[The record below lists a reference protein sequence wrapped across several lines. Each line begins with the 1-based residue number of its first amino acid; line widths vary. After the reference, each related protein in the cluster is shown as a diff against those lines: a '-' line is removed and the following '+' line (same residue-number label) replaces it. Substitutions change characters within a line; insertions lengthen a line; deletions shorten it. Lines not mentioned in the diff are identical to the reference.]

1 MNAPNPKSTAAQLF
15 ELARL
20 RPEESALAFKQDG
33 AWQNISWQQYAMD
46 VRRVAASLVNLG
58 VGKGDVVCIL
68 GFNSYEW
75 VLLDLGCIMIG
86 AIPAGI
92 YETSSS
98 EEVSYILNHAEASI
112 LLLDKLEQWE
122 KVKNCRD
129 DLTHLRHIVKMKN
142 SEAIDDPMVMPWEA
156 FIALGSDSDV
166 QRSEEMHQL
175 TGSSDPAT
183 FIYTSGTTGPPKA
196 VMLSNENLVW
206 TASQAIELLGF
217 SKDDSSISYLPLP
230 HIAEQMFTIHAP
242 IMAGWQVSF
251 ATSRFELLDNLKE
264 IRPTILFGVP
274 LIWGRFYEGIRDKL
288 DSASGIKAAIINF
301 ALKAGRAQH
310 RAVSSGQAGGGWRM
324 ALANKL
330 VFSKVKDNLGLSN
343 LKLGVTA
350 AAPIAPEILRF
361 LGSLDI
367 PLIECYGQSE
377 GTGIATTNAPWNNR
391 IGTTGPPFPGVEVKV
406 AEDEEIMIKGPNV
419 FLGYYKDGEATESC
433 LKDGWLLSGD
443 VGHFDD
449 EGFLM
454 ITGRKKE
461 ILVTMGGKNIAPLAI
476 EERLKQIP
484 GVSHAVMIGDQRKYC
499 TAIMTL
505 DPAYLLSEKLNVNID
520 GADMTALVPLLESH
534 GKKMEDFAADPAF
547 IAEIQAGVDE
557 VNSHVGQYQ
566 NIQKF
571 TLLPRVFTIDD
582 GELTPTL
589 KVKRN
594 KVYDKW
600 AAEIEAMYAD

>member
-1 MNAPNPKSTAAQLF
+1 MNTPNPKSTVAHLF
-15 ELARL
+15 ELAKL

-33 AWQNISWQQYAMD
+33 AWQNISWQQYALD

-112 LLLDKLEQWE
+112 LLLDTLEQWE

-129 DLTHLRHIVKMKN
+129 NLTHLRHFITMKN
-142 SEAIDDPMVMPWEA
+142 SETIDDPMAMSWEA
-156 FIALGSDSDV
+156 FIGLGSNSDV
-166 QRSEEMHQL
+166 DRSEEMHQS
-175 TGSSDPAT
+175 TQSSDPAT

-206 TASQAIELLGF
+206 TASQAIEMLGF
-217 SKDDSSISYLPLP
+217 SKHDSSISYLPLP

-242 IMAGWQVSF
+242 IMAGWQVFF
-251 ATSRFELLDNLKE
+251 ATSRLALLDHLKE
-264 IRPTILFGVP
+264 VKPTILFGVP

-288 DSASGIKAAIINF
+288 DSASGIKAAIIDF
-301 ALKAGRAQH
+301 SLKAGRAH
-310 RAVSSGQAGGGWRM
+310 HLAVSSGQAGGGWRM
-324 ALANKL
+324 ALAKKL
-330 VFSKVKDNLGLSN
+330 VFSKVKETLGLTN

-350 AAPIAPEILRF
+350 AAPISPEILRF

-377 GTGIATTNAPWNNR
+377 GTGIASTNAPWNNR

-406 AEDEEIMIKGPNV
+406 AEDEEIMVKGPNV

-433 LKDGWLLSGD
+433 LKDDWLLSGD
-443 VGHFDD
+443 VGRFDD

-461 ILVTMGGKNIAPLAI
+461 ILMTLGGKNIAPLAV
-476 EERLKQIP
+476 EELLKQIP
-484 GVSHAVMIGDQRKYC
+484 GVSNAVMIADQRKYC

-520 GADMTALVPLLESH
+520 GADRTALVPLLESH
-534 GKKMEDFAADPAF
+534 GKKMEDFAADPDF
-547 IAEIQAGVDE
+547 IDEIQAEVDE
-557 VNSHVGQYQ
+557 VNSHVGQFQ

-571 TLLPRVFTIDD
+571 TLLPREFTIDE

-589 KVKRN
+589 KIKRD
-594 KVYDKW
+594 KVYQKW
-600 AAEIEAMYAD
+600 AAEIEEMYAD